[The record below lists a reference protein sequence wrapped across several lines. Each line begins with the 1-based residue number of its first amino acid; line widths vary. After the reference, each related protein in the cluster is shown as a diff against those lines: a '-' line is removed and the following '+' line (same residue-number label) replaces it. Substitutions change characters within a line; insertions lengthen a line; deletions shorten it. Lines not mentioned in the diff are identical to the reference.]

1 MGNFG
6 GNTEEEAY
14 EAWLNWISEKYR
26 KHVIN
31 IELNEHPKYIQERLK
46 NLDSTQFGY
55 DCFGL
60 KDNVRRDA
68 LELIKKKNFKIRN
81 LKWFKTQL

>member
-31 IELNEHPKYIQERLK
+31 IEFKMNIQIYPRK
-46 NLDSTQFGY
+46 T
-55 DCFGL
+55 
-60 KDNVRRDA
+60 
-68 LELIKKKNFKIRN
+68 KKLRQHTIW
-81 LKWFKTQL
+81 L